1 MIRTLTIQEK
11 LKYLP
16 AHLTQEIEDYLD
28 FLLHKYCLP
37 NTMAQTV
44 STDLF
49 GISRGEI
56 KTLGN
61 IISPLEVEWKAMK

>member
-1 MIRTLTIQEK
+1 MIRTLIIQEK
-11 LKYLP
+11 LKHLP

-28 FLLHKYCLP
+28 FLLHKYGTP
-37 NTMAQTV
+37 KTMAQTV

-56 KTLGN
+56 KTLGD
-61 IISPLEVEWKAMK
+61 IISPLEIEWKAMK